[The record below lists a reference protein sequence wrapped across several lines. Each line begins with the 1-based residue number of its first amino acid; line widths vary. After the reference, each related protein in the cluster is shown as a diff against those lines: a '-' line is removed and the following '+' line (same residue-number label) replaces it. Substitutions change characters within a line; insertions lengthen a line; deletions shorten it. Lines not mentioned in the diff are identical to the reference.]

1 MPFNEW
7 ATPWDFYYALENRFG
22 FTCDVCALPE
32 NTKHQNFYTPA
43 INGLVQQWQGAC
55 WMNPPYNNV
64 PAWVKKAWQMSQA
77 GVLVVALIASRS
89 SETMWW
95 HEYVMQAS
103 EIWFVKNRLWFS
115 KGGIKSRSNHASS
128 VIVFEP
134 FCSGIKKVRQINTLG
149 RELINGKEEKLKD
162 IPGDKMQFVVKAYEM
177 GLKDFSPAEI
187 ERVFAGCVAP
197 KMCETALR
205 GLIFNGLTM
214 EDITAV
220 GQPLLCGGVNGRH

>member
-1 MPFNEW
+1 MLSLLHKYLKEDLW
-7 ATPWDFYYALENRFG
+7 QTLTITLTPTGQA
-22 FTCDVCALPE
+22 
-32 NTKHQNFYTPA
+32 
-43 INGLVQQWQGAC
+43 
-55 WMNPPYNNV
+55 PPGDTIYD
-64 PAWVKKAWQMSQA
+64 
-77 GVLVVALIASRS
+77 I
-89 SETMWW
+89 
-95 HEYVMQAS
+95 MQAS

-149 RELINGKEEKLKD
+149 RELINGKEEKLID
-162 IPGDKMQFVVKAYEM
+162 IPGDRMQFVVKAYEM

-214 EDITAV
+214 ENIRAV
-220 GQPLLCGGVNGRH
+220 GQPLLIGDKNV